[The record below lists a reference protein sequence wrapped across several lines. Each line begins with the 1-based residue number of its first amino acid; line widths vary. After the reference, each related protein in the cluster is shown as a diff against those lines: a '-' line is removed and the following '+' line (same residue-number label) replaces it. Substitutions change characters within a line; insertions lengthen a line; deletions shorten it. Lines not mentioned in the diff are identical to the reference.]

1 VELPRDARASWNMM
15 NAAWPERIDFRL
27 EEASLKNAR
36 KTGIPKP
43 KIAKG
48 FWPPSRRAQT
58 AFRVDL
64 SARV

>member
-1 VELPRDARASWNMM
+1 MM

-27 EEASLKNAR
+27 EEASLKNGR